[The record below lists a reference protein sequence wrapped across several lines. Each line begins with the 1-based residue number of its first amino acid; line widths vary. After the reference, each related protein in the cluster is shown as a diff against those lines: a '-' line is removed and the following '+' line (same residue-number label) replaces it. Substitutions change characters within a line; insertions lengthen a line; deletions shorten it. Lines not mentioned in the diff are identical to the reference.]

1 MYLEYWGFQCMP
13 FDNVPDHRF
22 FFESEGHKEA
32 VTRLLFAIQSK
43 KAIVLLTGDYGSGKT
58 LVCETVVSQLTPDKY
73 KVALITNP
81 RLDSLD
87 LSREIAF
94 KLGEEVAARSMYD
107 TLHVIN
113 MLLDRNAATGKHCVV
128 MIDEAQ
134 LILNTGV
141 LEDIRLLLN
150 HHQSGGFLL
159 TLVLIGQT
167 ELGDMLKSTPQLMQ
181 RIALKYHIKNLQPAE
196 LQPYIASRLKLAGGR
211 EDLFDAT
218 ALNEIARYSKYNP
231 REINAIC
238 DLALL
243 IGCLTEAREIRAKEV
258 LEAITERQ

>member
-1 MYLEYWGFQCMP
+1 MYLEYWGFNIMP
-13 FDNVPDHRF
+13 FNNAPDPRF

-43 KAIVLLTGDYGSGKT
+43 KAFTLLTGDYGSGKT
-58 LVCETVVSQLTPDKY
+58 VVCETVISQLPQEKF
-73 KVALITNP
+73 KVAFITNP
-81 RLDSLD
+81 RLDALD
-87 LSREIAF
+87 LSREIAY

-107 TLHVIN
+107 TLHVVN
-113 MLLDRNAATGKHCVV
+113 NLLERHAATGKHCVV

-134 LILNTGV
+134 LILNTNV

-150 HHQSGGFLL
+150 HHRAGGFLL
-159 TLVLIGQT
+159 TLVLVGQT
-167 ELGDMLKSTPQLMQ
+167 EFGDMLKSIPQMVQ

-196 LQPYIASRLKLAGGR
+196 LQPYILSRIKLAGGR
-211 EDLFDAT
+211 DNLFDQT
-218 ALNEIARYSKYNP
+218 AFDEIARYSKCNP

-243 IGCLTEAREIRAKEV
+243 IGCLTEARQITAKEV
-258 LEAITERQ
+258 SEAINERQ